1 MRFVNRGS
9 GTASMRR
16 RDFLKTAA
24 TIAILDQADILLG
37 ARSGMFISLNG
48 SLVGSKTGEDGRRV
62 PLVGWPEFARLAAR
76 VGYGGVDVNLSS
88 AMAKGLDATRTLFS
102 ELKIKPGICG
112 FPAPVFGQ
120 DEAALQAGLAKL
132 PDAAKFA
139 EAIGCPRMMT
149 VLPPSSKTPKAELR
163 KIYKDRLASVSEIL
177 LRYKVRLGLEF
188 LGPMYM
194 HTRLPHEFIWRMDE
208 ALEFAKECG
217 PNIGLT
223 LDAWHWYHSGA
234 TIDDILRAG
243 KSRIVTI
250 HVSDA
255 RKQPPEDVRDNE
267 RLLPGEGVI
276 NLVGF
281 FQALQ
286 KIGYDDAVSPEPLGR
301 IPPGTSP
308 EEGARMGLE
317 STLAV
322 MRKAG
327 VA

>member
-1 MRFVNRGS
+1 
-9 GTASMRR
+9 MRR
-16 RDFLKTAA
+16 RDFLKGASSIVILARIRLLVSA
-24 TIAILDQADILLG
+24 T
-37 ARSGMFISLNG
+37 SHMFISLNA
-48 SLVGSKTGEDGRRV
+48 SLVGSTTLPDGRRV
-62 PLVGWPEFARLAAR
+62 PAVAWPDFARLAAR
-76 VGYGGVDVNLSS
+76 VGYGGVDVNLNS
-88 AMAKGLDATRTLFS
+88 AMAEGVNETRALLS

-112 FPAPVFGQ
+112 FPAPVFGH
-120 DEAALQAGLAKL
+120 DEAEFQAGLKKL
-132 PDAAKFA
+132 PEAAKFVA
-139 EAIGCPRMMT
+139 GIGCPRMMS
-149 VLPPSSKTPKAELR
+149 VLPPSSQTPKTELR
-163 KIYKDRLASVSEIL
+163 KIYKDRLVAVSEIL
-177 LRYKVRLGLEF
+177 LNSKVRLGMEF

-217 PNIGLT
+217 PNIGLV
-223 LDAWHWYHSGA
+223 LDAWHWHHSGA
-234 TIDDILRAG
+234 TIDDILHAG
-243 KSRIVTI
+243 KSRIVTV

-255 RKQPPEDVRDNE
+255 RKQPPEEVRDNQ

-276 NLVGF
+276 NLLGF

-286 KIGYDDAVSPEPLGR
+286 KIGYEDAVSPEPLGR

-317 STLAV
+317 STLVV